1 MGLRDV
7 LFGKKKLSEPKT
19 DRLFALATAAVTLDT
34 EISPATKAARLSIHL
49 VDESGTDRGALQEV
63 QVSN

>member
-7 LFGKKKLSEPKT
+7 LLGKKKLSEPKP

-34 EISPATKAARLSIHL
+34 ELGLKPAG
-49 VDESGTDRGALQEV
+49 VGALAF
-63 QVSN
+63 

>member
-19 DRLFALATAAVTLDT
+19 DRLFALAAAAVTLDT
-34 EISPATKAARLSIHL
+34 ELGLKTAGRAAIAATVAR
-49 VDESGTDRGALQEV
+49 
-63 QVSN
+63 